1 MRTARIV
8 VILLLA
14 AGLAACSAG
23 PSSESGSPTSTDAGA
38 GDAARAPGP
47 ATPVENPPADRYFDD
62 AGRTR
67 VALVKMPYSGA
78 RNVSELSGGPD
89 YLEQGGLIDL
99 LEGMDLELR
108 DTSTVALMPE
118 QDDDYGEWH
127 RMAMASGNY
136 GEIVADNERNG
147 WLTVGLLSNCTS
159 LLGTLSGLQHSGA
172 GEQPRKIAMVFIDSH
187 GDFNTPETTLSGMFG
202 GMPVAI
208 SAGLCLRNLRLET
221 GLDPALPT
229 ERIVLG
235 AARDLDPLE
244 RELVEESDIVQ
255 VSTDDFRQVSA
266 HLRAQ
271 MDRLSEIS
279 DLIYIHID
287 MDVLDPAEVPGHPL
301 TVAGGPTSLELA
313 AALTEMFKY
322 PKVAALGIASTPW
335 GPRDPDGLSLQ
346 AAYNLIDGAVRG
358 VQQRADQQ

>member
-1 MRTARIV
+1 MKRLLVVSVLMVFALACAARDSAPDGAAADA
-8 VILLLA
+8 A
-14 AGLAACSAG
+14 AG
-23 PSSESGSPTSTDAGA
+23 
-38 GDAARAPGP
+38 GDAAAASEAG
-47 ATPVENPPADRYFDD
+47 PVENPPAERYFDAD
-62 AGRTR
+62 GRTR
-67 VALVKMPYSGA
+67 VAMVKMPYSGA
-78 RNVSELSGGPD
+78 RNVAELSSGPD

-99 LEGMDLELR
+99 LEGMDVVLR
-108 DTSTVALMPE
+108 DTPTVALTAE

-127 RMAMASGNY
+127 RMAMASNNY
-136 GEIVADNERNG
+136 GQYVADNERQG
-147 WLTVGLLSNCTS
+147 FLTVGLLSNCTS
-159 LLGTLSGLQHSGA
+159 LLGTLSGLQHSG

-255 VSTDDFRQVSA
+255 VSTEDFVAVSP
-266 HLRAQ
+266 HLHEQ
-271 MDRLSEIS
+271 MERLSAIS

-287 MDVLDPAEVPGHPL
+287 MDVLVPEEVPGHPL
-301 TVAGGPTSLELA
+301 TVAGGPTSMELG

-346 AAYNLIDGAVRG
+346 AAYNLIEGAVRG
-358 VQQRADQQ
+358 VQARGGDH